1 MPQEISLLNT
11 SIGPVMRG
19 PSSSHSAAP
28 YMIGRTARELAL
40 NRGDVVSAVKIFFD
54 PDGSFAQVYANQGSD
69 EGFAAG
75 VEGVDLMSDEYHEAL
90 NLQGHEGRA
99 SFAIEI
105 AKLAENDHPN
115 RADIHLTIA
124 TVDGSQRVDRLE
136 AVSLGGGVFNIT
148 RLNDSSIF
156 VDGKCAVILIEHEGV
171 EDAAIHSII
180 ADLDIEILAAKCG
193 SRLNQY
199 DLASPITDQN
209 FAALA
214 VHPSIKRVRY
224 TAPRQYAALNGQVL
238 YSSVAKIMQD
248 RTKENDLS
256 ALAVQYEAQRLQV
269 PTEQVRSYFRIRL
282 QTMLDSVERG
292 FAAEAM
298 NRSMKFLQPSARN
311 FHDSA
316 LPPEM
321 QGSFLK
327 NAIAAA
333 LAVMEQTSCRGV
345 VCAAPTAGSAGIVPG
360 SLYALRQAGANDAQ
374 LVAALQVMA
383 LVGAVFAARGSFAAE
398 TGGCSVET
406 GASSAMAAGGLVHFY
421 GGAADQVFEAA
432 ALCLMNTLGLVCD
445 PVGGE
450 VEIPCHARNIAGV
463 SHAWSATMAVLGGFK
478 AVLPFDELVDMTVT
492 IGAKMDSDL
501 RCTARGGCAKTPTAH
516 KLTRTKSPIGGD
528 REPSSGRLAK
538 PTSPVRDQPG
548 SPR

>member
-40 NRGDVVSAVKIFFD
+40 NRGDVISAVEILFD
-54 PDGSFAQVYANQGSD
+54 PDGSFSQVYANQGSD

-75 VEGVDLMSDEYHEAL
+75 IEGVDLMSDEYHQAL
-90 NLQGHEGRA
+90 NLQGNEGRA
-99 SFAIEI
+99 SFAIKI
-105 AKLAENDHPN
+105 AQLAENDHPN

-124 TVDGSQRVDRLE
+124 TVNGSKRVDKFE

-148 RLNDSSIF
+148 RLNDCSIF
-156 VDGKCAVILIEHEGV
+156 IDGKCAAVLIEHEGV
-171 EDAAIHSII
+171 EEGAIQSII
-180 ADLDIEILAAKCG
+180 ADLNIEILAAKCG

-209 FAALA
+209 LAALA
-214 VHPSIKRVRY
+214 AHPSIKRARC
-224 TAPRQYAALNGQVL
+224 TGPRQYAALNEQVL
-238 YSSVAKIMQD
+238 YGSVAQIMQD
-248 RTKENDLS
+248 LTKENDLA
-256 ALAVQYEAQRLQV
+256 ALAERYEAQRLQV
-269 PTEQVRSYFRIRL
+269 PTEQVRSYFRTRL
-282 QTMLDSVERG
+282 QTMLASVEQG
-292 FAAEAM
+292 LATEAR

-311 FHDSA
+311 FNDSA
-316 LPPEM
+316 LPAEM
-321 QGSFLK
+321 KGSFLQ

-360 SLYALRQAGANDAQ
+360 SLYALRQAGAKDAE

-421 GGAADQVFEAA
+421 GGTANEVFEAA

-450 VEIPCHARNIAGV
+450 IEIPCHARNIAGV

-478 AVLPFDELVDMTVT
+478 AVLPFDELVDMTVQ

-516 KLTRTKSPIGGD
+516 NLTSTRSLMG
-528 REPSSGRLAK
+528 
-538 PTSPVRDQPG
+538 
-548 SPR
+548 